1 MSLTRTSGAPVLT
14 LKLVLCLYAL
24 TTALMPLAHHDI
36 ACHFKSTTHCV
47 TCVYGSSAEQAAD
60 PATLSRFGLDDLGA
74 ASAPARLSEPNA
86 PVSITSD
93 RAPPTV
99 V

>member
-1 MSLTRTSGAPVLT
+1 MSPTRTPGRAVLT
-14 LKLVLCLYAL
+14 LRLVLSFYAL

-36 ACHFKSTTHCV
+36 ACHLKSTTHCV

-60 PATLSRFGLDDLGA
+60 PATLSRFGLDEIGA
-74 ASAPARLSEPNA
+74 APAPVVLSAPNVLGS
-86 PVSITSD
+86 VSSD
-93 RAPPTV
+93 RAPPAV